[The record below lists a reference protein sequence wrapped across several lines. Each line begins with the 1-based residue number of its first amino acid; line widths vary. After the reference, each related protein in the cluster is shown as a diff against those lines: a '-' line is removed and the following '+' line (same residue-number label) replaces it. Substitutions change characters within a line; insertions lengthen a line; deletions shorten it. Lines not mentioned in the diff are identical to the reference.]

1 MKNETQVFYIEKTIE
16 VEIKIKINKEQEKY
30 FAYVFDDMSQEA
42 LKSECWIE
50 DDGQLMTEPV
60 SSDEEY
66 DCVIEA
72 FCSYIKENGIKYARK
87 CTKCNNGMNEGYI
100 IGNGEY
106 YCTDECLHKVYTIEE
121 WNEMSEEHSE
131 ESYWTEWETEE
142 DFDYVLFDNKL
153 ITI

>member
-1 MKNETQVFYIEKTIE
+1 MQTETHIFFIERTIE
-16 VEIKIKINKEQEKY
+16 VEIKIIINKEQEKY

-72 FCSYIKENGIKYARK
+72 FCSYIKENGVKYARK
-87 CTKCNNGMNEGYI
+87 CTCCGKGMNEGYFA
-100 IGNGEY
+100 NYEY
-106 YCTDECLHKVYTIEE
+106 FCTDECLHTEYPPYTWLKFTEE
-121 WNEMSEEHSE
+121 DEDNH
-131 ESYWTEWETEE
+131 YWTEWETEE